1 MFLRQLLTTSRV
13 GQLGLKDVPVLR
25 ADQSVAE
32 AAREMR
38 EHSHGSALV
47 CQDGQ
52 LVGIFTERDLLQ
64 FLSGGKPLDT
74 LLSESMTASP
84 RTVTHSDP
92 LMTVIQLMDEGGYRR
107 LPVIDSTGKPA
118 GIVDVKSVVHFLVE
132 HFPKAVYNQAPRAL
146 SRAKDREGA

>member
-25 ADQSVAE
+25 ADQTVAE

-47 CQDGQ
+47 CHDGK

-64 FLSGGKPLDT
+64 ILGGGKSLASP
-74 LLSESMTASP
+74 LSEAMTASP
-84 RTVTHSDP
+84 RTVTLSDP

-107 LPVIDSTGKPA
+107 LPVVDSNGKPT